1 MEAAEAQVTA
11 TIDGKPR
18 KISKLTATAMQLAT
32 KAASGNEPSMG
43 KLLDWIDEIEARAA
57 AARPVEFPFMP
68 ADLMVLRAV
77 HERMKLCEPPKTG
90 V

>member
-1 MEAAEAQVTA
+1 MAAAEAQVTA

-18 KISKLTATAMQLAT
+18 KISKISATAMQLAT
-32 KAASGNEPSMG
+32 KAASGDQQSMG

-68 ADLMVLRAV
+68 ADLIVLREV
-77 HERMKLCEPPKTG
+77 HERMKLCEPPKIEN
-90 V
+90 